1 MYALEEL
8 FRSISNSLVK
18 VMREQERE
26 RQREREREISS
37 PFSHLIIFFFI
48 FPSQDGL
55 IHKDELSTALFGAPA
70 GGSLLTDRI
79 FSAFD
84 TAANDVIDFPEFVRG
99 LSAFHPAA
107 PPDAKADFSFRMY
120 DLGRTGAIEPG
131 EVRRLLGGLVRDNPA
146 LSLSDADVEALV
158 DAAMAD
164 ADAAGDG
171 VIHPHEWRAL
181 VSRCPAVAAFMTLP
195 ALANVTTKYPSFVL
209 RSRH

>member
-1 MYALEEL
+1 MKGE
-8 FRSISNSLVK
+8 
-18 VMREQERE
+18 
-26 RQREREREISS
+26 EREREMGESPSSISQPLHFFCS
-37 PFSHLIIFFFI
+37 LSH
-48 FPSQDGL
+48 QDGL

-79 FSAFD
+79 FTAFD
-84 TAANDVIDFPEFVRG
+84 PAANDVIDFPEFVRG

-181 VSRCPAVAAFMTLP
+181 VGRCPGVAGFMTLP
-195 ALANVTTKYPSFVL
+195 ALASVTTKYPSFVL

>member
-1 MYALEEL
+1 V
-8 FRSISNSLVK
+8 F
-18 VMREQERE
+18 
-26 RQREREREISS
+26 SS
-37 PFSHLIIFFFI
+37 PSTPIHPRPSIHPSSIHPSHVSLI
-48 FPSQDGL
+48 SQKHKTQDGL

-107 PPDAKADFSFRMY
+107 PLSAKAAFAFRMY

-131 EVRRLLGGLVRDNPA
+131 EVRRLLGGLIRDNPA
-146 LSLSDADVEALV
+146 LSLSEADVDALV

-164 ADAAGDG
+164 GDAAGDG
-171 VIHPHEWRAL
+171 VIHPHEWAAL
-181 VSRCPAVAAFMTLP
+181 VARCPAVAGFMTLP
-195 ALANVTTKYPSFVL
+195 ALSSLTTKYPSFVL
-209 RSRH
+209 RDRPGA